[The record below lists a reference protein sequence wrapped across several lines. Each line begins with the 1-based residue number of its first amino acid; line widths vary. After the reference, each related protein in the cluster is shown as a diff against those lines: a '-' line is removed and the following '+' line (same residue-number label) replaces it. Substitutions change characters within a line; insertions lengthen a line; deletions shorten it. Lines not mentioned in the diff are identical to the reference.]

1 MVALSASDL
10 TAKHRAPSDAPLIAA
25 DEPPPVE
32 ILAAAADPFVFV
44 CEHASNRMPRALGDL
59 GLPAEAFDRHIAFDP
74 GAAALTQGLARRFG
88 GAAVLQAYSRLVI
101 DCNREP
107 SLGDAITTLSEETA
121 IPGNEGL
128 GAAQRAAR
136 IEAVWTPFHGA
147 IERLMDAR
155 IAAGRPT
162 VLVTLHSFTP
172 VYRGIARPW
181 HVGIIQADD
190 RRLADPMLAA
200 LAADPALVVGDDE
213 PYSAKDNVDYTIRRH
228 GRNRGLPHVMIEV
241 RNDLLR
247 TREAIDGWIDR
258 IGNALTASA
267 ATLGIAV
274 QKDGGD

>member
-1 MVALSASDL
+1 MEIVSANDW
-10 TAKHRAPSDAPLIAA
+10 TAKHRASGDGPLLAA
-25 DEPPPVE
+25 DEPPPVQV
-32 ILAAAADPFVFV
+32 IAASADPFVFV

-59 GLPAEAFDRHIAFDP
+59 GLPPAAFGQHIAYDP
-74 GAAALTQGLARRFG
+74 GAAALTLGLARRFG

-121 IPGNEGL
+121 IPGNAGL
-128 GAAQRAAR
+128 SAAERAAR
-136 IEAVWTPFHGA
+136 IEALWSPFHAA
-147 IERLMDAR
+147 IEALVGTR

-172 VYRGIARPW
+172 VWRGIARPW

-190 RRLADPMLAA
+190 RSLADPMLAA

-213 PYSAKDNVDYTIRRH
+213 PYSARDNVDYTIRRH

-247 TREAIDGWIDR
+247 TPEAIEDWIARLGD
-258 IGNALTASA
+258 ALAVSTG
-267 ATLGIAV
+267 TLGIDTSE
-274 QKDGGD
+274 DGGT